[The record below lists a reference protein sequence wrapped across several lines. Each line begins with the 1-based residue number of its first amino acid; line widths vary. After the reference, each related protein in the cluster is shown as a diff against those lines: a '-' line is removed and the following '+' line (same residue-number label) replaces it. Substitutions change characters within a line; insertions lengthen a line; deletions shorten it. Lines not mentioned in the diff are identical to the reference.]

1 MRIVAGRFRG
11 RKLEIPEGTTA
22 RPTPDRAREALFSI
36 LGAKV
41 VDAEVADLYAGSGA
55 LGFEALSRGARKV
68 LFVERDARLSRA
80 LEAEVARFG
89 LSRDEAEVIR
99 GDAAAVV
106 ARLATGS
113 RRFDLVLAD
122 PPFGDAA
129 AKEAARDA
137 ARLLRADG
145 RLVVE
150 FEWESERGA
159 FIPEDCWALRRYGR
173 VGFAFGDGDCL
184 ASGRAGP

>member
-11 RKLEIPEGTTA
+11 RKLEIPDGTAA

-36 LGAKV
+36 LGATVVGAEV
-41 VDAEVADLYAGSGA
+41 VDLFAGSGA
-55 LGFEALSRGARKV
+55 LGFEALSRGARNA
-68 LFVERDARLSRA
+68 LFVERDARLSRT

-89 LSRDEAEVIR
+89 LSRAEAEVIR

-106 ARLATGS
+106 ARLAAGS
-113 RRFDLVLAD
+113 RRFDLVFAD

-129 AKEAARDA
+129 AKQVARDA
-137 ARLLRADG
+137 ARLLRSGG

-150 FEWESERGA
+150 FEWETERGA
-159 FIPEDCWALRRYGR
+159 FVPEDCWALRRYGR
-173 VGFAFGDGDCL
+173 VGFAFGDGDRL
-184 ASGRAGP
+184 ASGGAGP